1 MIQVIAGK
9 KGSGKTKR
17 ILGKANE
24 ASKDPSKIVIFI
36 DDDNRY
42 MYDLEREVR
51 FVDAGEYDIVD
62 DKMLLGFL
70 SGVLTQNYDITH
82 ICIDAFKKLI
92 KIDLSQS
99 EWFFT
104 RLEKLSED
112 SNVTFILSISEFP
125 EILPEYIKKYII

>member
-17 ILGKANE
+17 ILDKANE
-24 ASKDPSKIVIFI
+24 ASKDQNNVVVFI

-51 FVDAGEYDIVD
+51 FVDASEYNIVD

-70 SGVLTQNYDITH
+70 AGMLTQNYDISH
-82 ICIDAFKKLI
+82 VCIDAFKKLI
-92 KIDLSQS
+92 KVDLAQS
-99 EWFFT
+99 EWFFS
-104 RLEKLSED
+104 RLEKLATD
-112 SNVTFILSISEFP
+112 NNVTFTLSVSESADL
-125 EILPEYIKKYII
+125 LPEYIKKHII

>member
-17 ILGKANE
+17 ILDAANQ
-24 ASKDPSKIVIFI
+24 ASKNPSNVVIFI
-36 DDDNRY
+36 DDNNRY

-51 FVDAGEYDIVD
+51 FVDAGEYDIAD
-62 DKMLLGFL
+62 DKMLLGFIA
-70 SGVLTQNYDITH
+70 GMLTQNYDISH

-92 KIDLSQS
+92 KIDLANS

-104 RLEKLSED
+104 RLEKLAND
-112 SNVTFILSISEFP
+112 NNVTITISVSELADL
-125 EILPEYIKKYII
+125 LPDYIKKYII